1 MLIEINQMDREILYY
16 FTYGESEKQKEMIIN
31 TI

>member
-16 FTYGESEKQKEMIIN
+16 FTYGESEKQKETIN